1 MSKQVAEAIV
11 YLADAIKE
19 TFGTNPLVVRTAHD
33 EIQKGTDLLETVDK
47 IIEHTSNREVTLTAL
62 EQFKQEPP
70 ESDEDE
76 DESETEEVSPAK
88 QKEAVRNALAALQD
102 ATDVPTAKAL
112 LNSFGDA
119 TSIGK
124 LKVEDYP
131 DVIKA
136 CKKPCKTHNAET

>member
-19 TFGTNPLVVRTAHD
+19 TFGANPLGAGSVHD
-33 EIQKGTDLLETVDK
+33 EIQTEAPGLLEAIDK
-47 IIEHTSNREVTLTAL
+47 IVEHTSNKKAETEADL

-70 ESDEDE
+70 ESDEAE
-76 DESETEEVSPAK
+76 DEPEAEEVSPAK
-88 QKEAVRNALAALQD
+88 QKEAVRNALSALQD
-102 ATDVPTAKAL
+102 ATDVKTAKAVL
-112 LNSFGDA
+112 ASFNDA

-124 LKVEDYP
+124 LKVEDYA

-136 CKKPCKTHNAET
+136 CKEAMQDA